1 MYTNVDNDAAFERDV
16 LERIGKSWDSRVAV
30 RKERLDL
37 SEYYKTTLPDFPIA
51 MVPFWNDPDFSSVDQ
66 DVKQRLLAVA
76 WIAYNEK
83 AMYLEDEIVLPA
95 CNLLLKGRMPGASDP
110 LVKQVLAQVQVDEQ
124 FHMLMCLD
132 VCNVARKHHQ
142 LHDFVAPVP
151 VLGDKL
157 NLQLSEAGIA
167 SRAQLFR
174 LAYASV
180 AEMSINA
187 YLNQVSKDMTIQPIN
202 RINTDMHRRD
212 ESVHSIAFHEIVASV
227 YNGLEPPDQARFRH
241 CLADALEI
249 FSSPDIIFW
258 ESILDYLKIRNR
270 ERIIARLEDIMLGT
284 RLKRDYTTLQSLFRK
299 VGISDTSVMH
309 ALLQ

>member
-1 MYTNVDNDAAFERDV
+1 MYTNVNNDAAFERDV
-16 LERIGKSWDSRVAV
+16 LERIGQSWNSRVAV

-37 SEYYKTTLPDFPIA
+37 SDYYKTTLPDFPIA
-51 MVPFWNDPDFSSVDQ
+51 MVPFWNDPDFSGVDQ
-66 DVKQRLLAVA
+66 NVKQRLLAAA
-76 WIAYNEK
+76 WVAYNEK

-95 CNLLLKGRMPGASDP
+95 CNLMLKGRMPGVSDP

-142 LHDFVAPVP
+142 LYDFVALVP
-151 VLGDKL
+151 SLGARL
-157 NLQLSEAGIA
+157 NLHLAETRTA

-187 YLNQVSKDMTIQPIN
+187 YLTQVSKDAAIQPIN

-227 YNGLEPPDQARFRH
+227 YTGLEPPDQADFRD
-241 CLADALEI
+241 CLADALQI
-249 FSSPDIIFW
+249 FSSPDIAFW
-258 ESILDYLKIRNR
+258 ESILDYMEINNR
-270 ERIIARLEDIMLGT
+270 ERIISRLRDKAIGT
-284 RLKRDYTTLQSLFRK
+284 RLSRDYTALQSLCQK
-299 VGISDTSVMH
+299 VGISDISDIQ